1 MACNQST
8 SQSQNHAYSNKL
20 VEESSPYLLQHAHN
34 PVNWYPWGEEAL
46 EKAKNENKLL
56 LISVGY
62 AACHWC
68 HVMEHES
75 FEDTTVAN
83 LMNKYFVSIKVDREE
98 RPDVDNVYMKAC
110 HLATNKSCGWP
121 LNAFALP
128 DGRPVWAGTYFP
140 KKEWLN
146 VLNYFVELYQKE
158 PGKLETYAN
167 QLTEGIQTLEQIS
180 WNEDALQLSDNQII
194 KWTDTF
200 LQGIDKKR
208 GGRKGAPKFPMPN
221 NYEYLLKYAYQLDSK
236 EAKETALSTLNNIA
250 FGGIY
255 DHLGGGFA
263 RYSTDADWHVPHFE
277 KMLYD
282 NGQLV
287 SLYSQAYQW
296 TKEPLYKKTV
306 EETLEFIAREL
317 TNKSGGFYS
326 SLDAD
331 SEGVEG
337 KFYVWTQ
344 EEIENILQN
353 EALAKLF
360 NTYYDIEKDGNWE
373 ETNVLQRKLSDEEI
387 TTEFKLSTEEI
398 NKKIALVKAKL
409 FEARSK
415 RIRPGLD
422 DKILTSWNALMLK
435 GYIDAYKAFGKKEY
449 LDIALKNA
457 DFLIKN
463 MMQGDGRLFRNHKD
477 GKSVING
484 FLDDYALLI
493 QAFGALYEITFD
505 EQWLYRADQLATYA
519 ITNFYD
525 EKTGLFNYTS
535 KLDPPLIARKMET
548 SDNVIPASNS
558 AMARGLHLLGLYLYK
573 KTYSE
578 KAEQMLANILST
590 IVESNNPSFYSNWL
604 QLYLDMLQSP
614 YEIAVV
620 GENYAVLQRDLLSQ
634 YLPNAVLLGGKDE
647 GTLELLKSKL
657 QEGDTYIYVCQDK
670 VCKFPVQEV
679 EAALELMK

>member
-1 MACNQST
+1 
-8 SQSQNHAYSNKL
+8 HAYTNKL
-20 VEESSPYLLQHAHN
+20 VDESSPYLLQHAHN
-34 PVNWYPWGEEAL
+34 PVNWYPWAEEAL
-46 EKAKNENKLL
+46 EKAKKENRLL

-83 LMNKYFVSIKVDREE
+83 LMNKHFVSIKVDREE
-98 RPDVDNVYMKAC
+98 RPDVDNVYMTAC
-110 HLATNKSCGWP
+110 QLATNKNCGWP

-140 KKEWLN
+140 KKEWVS
-146 VLNYFVELYQKE
+146 VLNYFTELYQKE
-158 PGKLETYAN
+158 PEKLDTYAA
-167 QLTEGIQTLEQIS
+167 QLTEGIQTLEEIA
-180 WNEDALQLSDNQII
+180 WNEDDLQLTDNQISD
-194 KWTDTF
+194 WTDLF
-200 LQGIDKKR
+200 LQGIDQKR

-221 NYEYLLKYAYQLDSK
+221 NYEYLLKYAYQTGDD
-236 EAKETALSTLNNIA
+236 EAKKIALNTLDNIA

-296 TKEPLYKKTV
+296 TKQPLYQKTI

-317 TNKSGGFYS
+317 TDESGGFYS

-331 SEGVEG
+331 SEGEEG

-344 EEIENILQN
+344 EEIEKVLQD
-353 EALAKLF
+353 EETARAF
-360 NTYYDIEKDGNWE
+360 NTYYNVKKEGNWE
-373 ETNVLQRKLSDEEI
+373 HTNVLQRKQ
-387 TTEFKLSTEEI
+387 STEEI
-398 NKKIALVKAKL
+398 AAELDISVEQLTTSIETAKAKL

-435 GYIDAYKAFGKKEY
+435 GYIDAYKAIGKEEY
-449 LDIALKNA
+449 LAMALKNA
-457 DFLIKN
+457 NFLLKY
-463 MMQGDGRLFRNHKD
+463 MMQEDGRLFRNHKD

-493 QAFGALYEITFD
+493 QAFTALYEVTFD
-505 EQWLYRADQLATYA
+505 EQWLYHADKLSTYA

-535 KLDPPLIARKMET
+535 KLDPPLVARKMET

-558 AMARGLHLLGLYLYK
+558 AMARSLNLLGLYLYK
-573 KTYSE
+573 EDYTAM
-578 KAEQMLANILST
+578 AEQMLANILPS
-590 IVESNNPSFYSNWL
+590 INEANNPSFYSNWL
-604 QLYLDMLQSP
+604 QLYLDLLQSP
-614 YEIAVV
+614 YEVAVV
-620 GENYAVLQRDLLSQ
+620 GEDYASLQKGLLSQ
-634 YLPNAVLLGGKDE
+634 YLPHAILLGGKNE
-647 GTLELLKSKL
+647 GSLELLKSKL
-657 QEGDTYIYVCQDK
+657 QEGDTYIYVCQNK